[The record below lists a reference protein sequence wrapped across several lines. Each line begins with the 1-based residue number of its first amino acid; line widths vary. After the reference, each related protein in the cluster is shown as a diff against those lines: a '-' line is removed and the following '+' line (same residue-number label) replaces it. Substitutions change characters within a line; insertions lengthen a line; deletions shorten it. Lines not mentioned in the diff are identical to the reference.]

1 MKRIDELN
9 ALGMKLIG
17 VSEELKNYVK
27 DITKHATS
35 IAFGLYRGEIDAEVA
50 DTTLILIRE
59 AKWRLEM
66 LEKKMMCV
74 MQASGADV
82 VEQMTMPVEEE
93 EY

>member
-17 VSEELKNYVK
+17 ASEELKSYVK
-27 DITKHATS
+27 DITKNAAG
-35 IAFGLYRGEIDAEVA
+35 IAFELYRGEIDAQVA

-66 LEKKMMCV
+66 LEKKND
-74 MQASGADV
+74 ARYAGIRS
-82 VEQMTMPVEEE
+82 
-93 EY
+93 